1 MKKSIFTIIYGLI
14 STLLIGFPIAILVA
28 TENSIREFVN
38 EANIGIDTAANII
51 GRFYVGFTLVMSIVI
66 LITTILFINY
76 IKFIK
81 EKK

>member
-51 GRFYVGFTLVMSIVI
+51 GNFYVGFTLVMSIVI